1 MKFLATVDEN
11 FEIDMLREML
21 ESNDIPVATRH
32 RETGE
37 FMMISAGISIYGAD
51 LYVDEDQYEKALEVY
66 NAYFAGKAEIDEAD
80 LIQEALNAENP
91 EPLDPD
97 ESNEDEESV

>member
-11 FEIDMLREML
+11 FEIEMLRELL
-21 ESNDIPVATRH
+21 ESKGIPVATRH

-37 FMMISAGISIYGAD
+37 FMMISTGISIYGAD
-51 LYVDEDQYEKALEVY
+51 LYVDEDQHETALEVY

-91 EPLDPD
+91 EELDQIGRAH
-97 ESNEDEESV
+97 V